1 MRGYKGVAQ
10 FKKKWK
16 MGHPNIHIKTPF
28 WREAGVG
35 FGSISVKMRRKDQ
48 SPINFYKNNMCAQK
62 HTSLF
67 RWQNPSFFQ
76 PFSLPVQM
84 LGSLSKAIK
93 ACQGF
98 KEGNWRWLKWKV
110 RMWGQ
115 CWNSLNGR
123 PVSGQSWILS
133 WRPLDR
139 FIWTL
144 EKTESPEDVTM
155 QLKELIMNPK
165 EILVMQVWKPEAV
178 CEFPAV
184 LRFLRNLRK
193 SGGKLDSAR
202 ALIVPSSLSPAFY
215 SNYNHLIWMVP
226 VIIIMMRMLMMIRS
240 CACFKTRTQGASH
253 SPFC

>member
-123 PVSGQSWILS
+123 PVSGWSIMDSVLKALGLIHLNIREDWIHQRTS
-133 WRPLDR
+133 QCNS
-139 FIWTL
+139 
-144 EKTESPEDVTM
+144 K
-155 QLKELIMNPK
+155 
-165 EILVMQVWKPEAV
+165 
-178 CEFPAV
+178 
-184 LRFLRNLRK
+184 
-193 SGGKLDSAR
+193 
-202 ALIVPSSLSPAFY
+202 SSL
-215 SNYNHLIWMVP
+215 WTWK
-226 VIIIMMRMLMMIRS
+226 RS
-240 CACFKTRTQGASH
+240 L
-253 SPFC
+253 